1 MKLDVS
7 PPGRFLGGVDFVW
20 YAAPPRKPIFR
31 WVTQSL
37 RGFPRHPE
45 GLFMGLRPGFDLRL
59 YRPLAEHRALF
70 RTFAMTAPTPE
81 GCLRFANLYG
91 PLGRDEAHRVN
102 WSRKDSPASLPV
114 YYPGD
119 EWNVILRRPAMEPF
133 DVWRDAI
140 ATMRHLVSLW
150 LLADRNDKALADFV
164 MWGGGRVVLRGM
176 PAPTFLAGRS
186 SPPPPGATTDF
197 WGPEDMAPAPGEPP
211 LFAEGDLAG
220 PALLSVQRHINRR
233 LEDAVSP
240 RLYWSIAR
248 RRPELTYV
256 PRGLLD
262 AMYLQFA
269 QAISKATR
277 PQYRQCP
284 VCERFFEVARGAAR
298 SNRNACSGTCRTY
311 LYRRRM
317 AKARELHGEGKSARE
332 IAKELKASLPS
343 VKKWIAAK
351 EQ

>member
-1 MKLDVS
+1 MNWMEALPAD
-7 PPGRFLGGVDFVW
+7 GFLGGVEFVW
-20 YAAPPRKPIFR
+20 YAAPPRKPIFG

-37 RGFPRHPE
+37 REFPWHPE
-45 GLFMGLRPGFDLRL
+45 GLFLGLLPDFEPRL

-70 RTFAMTAPTPE
+70 RTFAATDPTPE
-81 GCLRFANLYG
+81 GCLKFANTYG
-91 PLGRDEAHRVN
+91 SLGRGEAHRVN
-102 WSRKDSPASLPV
+102 WSRKDRPASFPV

-119 EWNVILRRPAMEPF
+119 HWNVNQRRPEMEPF
-133 DVWRDAI
+133 NLWRDAI
-140 ATMRHLVSLW
+140 ATMRHLISLW

-164 MWGGGRVVLRGM
+164 MWDGGRVVLRGM

-186 SPPPPGATTDF
+186 GPAPSGATNEV
-197 WGPEDMAPAPGEPP
+197 WAPEDMAPAPGEPP

-220 PALLSVQRHINRR
+220 PALLFVQRHINPR
-233 LEDAVSP
+233 LAGAVSP

-256 PRGLLD
+256 PGGLLE
-262 AMYLQFA
+262 ALYLQFA
-269 QAISKATR
+269 QAIGQGKR

-317 AKARELHGEGKSARE
+317 AKARELHDEGKGARE
-332 IAKELKASLPS
+332 IAKELKANLSS
-343 VKKWIAAK
+343 VKKWIAK
-351 EQ
+351 ES